1 MWRPECCIFM
11 IGSKILKIYL
21 TEPIFISSSSF
32 LPSTTTSDQCHAMLC
47 DKELVGD
54 GRGGDGNVEVPG
66 RHRDGKIGW
75 SRTFSE
81 KVTAQV
87 SPGPWG
93 SVSASPPGSP
103 VGDELCCGE
112 ASAGWR
118 KNVLVWWGM
127 NEMQEKVDVR

>member
-1 MWRPECCIFM
+1 MVM
-11 IGSKILKIYL
+11 
-21 TEPIFISSSSF
+21 
-32 LPSTTTSDQCHAMLC
+32 AML
-47 DKELVGD
+47 
-54 GRGGDGNVEVPG
+54 RYQGGIEM
-66 RHRDGKIGW
+66 GKMGW